1 MQQHSPWLYIK
12 MLLLAI
18 GVIVVIVAGLVS
30 AIYFAISD
38 SREVSDPAPT
48 SSNGPVGSKERR
60 DQIAA
65 AEMYATNRDD
75 ALGGSPAL
83 GEVESMRIPVGGGVG
98 PLGVPS
104 GFPATAEGAAAQMA
118 EILIS
123 VLQRMEIAHGQ
134 AVQQQWFE
142 EPDTEQT
149 WPVLLIVQQFLGAGQ
164 LTDGLPP
171 GATLGIRPAAAQL
184 KGSDGADWH
193 VVCVLLDVT
202 YTYRSQ
208 ERLAYGH
215 CERMVWA
222 EDRWVIAEGEHPV
235 PAPSTWPGTE
245 LAAEAGW
252 LVWEQEG

>member
-18 GVIVVIVAGLVS
+18 GVVVVIVAGLAS

-38 SREVSDPAPT
+38 SREMPDPAA
-48 SSNGPVGSKERR
+48 SLSNAPVGSEERR

-65 AEMYATNRDD
+65 AEMYATDRED

-83 GEVESMRIPVGGGVG
+83 GQVESMRIPAASQAG
-98 PLGVPS
+98 PLGIPS
-104 GFPATAEGAAAQMA
+104 GYPATAEGAAGQLA
-118 EILIS
+118 ELLVS

-142 EPDTEQT
+142 EPHTEET
-149 WPVLLIVQQFLGAGQ
+149 WPVLLIVQQFLAAGQ

-171 GATLGIRPAAAQL
+171 GATLGIRPAAAQI
-184 KGSDGADWH
+184 KGSDGDWH

-215 CERMVWA
+215 CERMVWV
-222 EDRWVIAEGEHPV
+222 EERWVIAEGEHPV
-235 PAPSTWPGTE
+235 PAPSTWPGTQ
-245 LAAEAGW
+245 LAADAGW